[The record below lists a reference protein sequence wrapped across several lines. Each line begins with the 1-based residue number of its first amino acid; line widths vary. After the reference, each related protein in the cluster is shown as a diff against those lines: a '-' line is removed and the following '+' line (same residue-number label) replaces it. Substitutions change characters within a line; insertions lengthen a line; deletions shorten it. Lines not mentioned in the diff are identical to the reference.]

1 MDRQTRLRD
10 VAVVVGVASVTV
22 VGVCVAFNIFV
33 VIGVG
38 VAVVRVPNVVR
49 VAAAAVVVFASGTSK
64 GTYMAKR

>member
-22 VGVCVAFNIFV
+22 VGVCVALHIFV

-49 VAAAAVVVFASGTSK
+49 VAAAVVVFASGISK